1 MTLPT
6 PTVNQC
12 LDFIDL
18 HEMLVNIRAHS
29 FQVARVAELLI
40 DGLVEAKRAIS
51 PLPTREFVIAGALL
65 HDIAKTEC
73 LKTNCLHAARGDE
86 LCCALGFPEIGEVV
100 REHVILN
107 DFTAELYQQGFFP
120 AKELVYYADKRVRH
134 DEIVSL
140 ESRLDYIIERYGNSD
155 PKREHYIRLNFQQC
169 QELEVYLFN
178 FLDFTADQVP
188 LLISQEPF
196 SRTKLTKY

>member
-1 MTLPT
+1 MTPPT

-29 FQVARVAELLI
+29 FKVARVAELLI
-40 DGLVEAKRAIS
+40 DGLVQAERAIS
-51 PLPTREFVIAGALL
+51 PLPAREFVIAGALL

-73 LKTNCLHAARGDE
+73 LKTNCMHAARGYE
-86 LCCALGFPEIGEVV
+86 LCSALGFPEIGEIV
-100 REHVILN
+100 REHVILEE
-107 DFTAELYQQGFFP
+107 FTADLYQQGLFA

-140 ESRLDYIIERYGNSD
+140 ENRLDYIIERYGNSD
-155 PKREHYIRLNFQQC
+155 PAREHYIRLNFKQC
-169 QELEVYLFN
+169 QELEVYLFS

-188 LLISQEPF
+188 RLISREAF
-196 SRTKLTKY
+196 SRT